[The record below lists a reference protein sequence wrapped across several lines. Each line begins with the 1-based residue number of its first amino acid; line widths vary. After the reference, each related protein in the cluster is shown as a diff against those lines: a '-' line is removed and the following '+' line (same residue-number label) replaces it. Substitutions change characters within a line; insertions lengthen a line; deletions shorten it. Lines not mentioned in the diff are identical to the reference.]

1 MIETITNYIGA
12 AATGTL
18 GNALMGLAILVI
30 GLFIVKIIT
39 GIFKK
44 LLSKVSFMN
53 KENGTDL
60 VSPILSLIKAILT
73 IFVLMAVLQ
82 HFGLTD
88 VLEPLK
94 EMSNQFLGAI
104 PNIIGAGIIGYA
116 GWIIAGLVADIVG
129 MALGKVD
136 EQLAEKTGNKDIKI
150 SKFGSAFIFGGIL
163 LPIIVAA
170 LGVLNIPAIS
180 EPASAMITKLMAAV
194 PNIIGAGV
202 ILLVAYFVAKFVVFM
217 LTGLLEAANINQ
229 LPEKMGLT
237 GVFTKSFTP
246 MKLIGGA
253 IMFFSMLTASTA
265 AVNTLGIDVISSIFA
280 KVLEFGGGI
289 LIGGVI
295 LLVGNFLST
304 LAYNKLYANGNKG
317 IANIARFAILGLVLA
332 MGLKAMGLADNIV
345 NLAFALTLGSVAVA
359 AAISF
364 GLGGRDAAKKMAD
377 KWAENSK

>member
-116 GWIIAGLVADIVG
+116 GWIIAGLVADLVG

-194 PNIIGAGV
+194 PNIIGAGI

-237 GVFTKSFTP
+237 GVFTESFTP

-304 LAYNKLYANGNKG
+304 LAYNKLSEAGNKG
-317 IANIARFAILGLVLA
+317 MANIARFAILGLVLA